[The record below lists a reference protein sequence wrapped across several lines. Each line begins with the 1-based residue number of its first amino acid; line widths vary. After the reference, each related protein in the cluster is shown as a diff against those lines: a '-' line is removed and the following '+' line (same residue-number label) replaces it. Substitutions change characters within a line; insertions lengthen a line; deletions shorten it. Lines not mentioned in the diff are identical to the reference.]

1 MESLSTDIANSYS
14 VVILSLHG
22 LKDLLPSPLP
32 SLFLVDC
39 KINHSSVNSKKAYW
53 KLSKTKL

>member
-1 MESLSTDIANSYS
+1 MESLIADITNPYS

-22 LKDLLPSPLP
+22 LKDLLPSSLP
-32 SLFLVDC
+32 SLFLVGC
-39 KINHSSVNSKKAYW
+39 KVNHSSVNSKKAYW